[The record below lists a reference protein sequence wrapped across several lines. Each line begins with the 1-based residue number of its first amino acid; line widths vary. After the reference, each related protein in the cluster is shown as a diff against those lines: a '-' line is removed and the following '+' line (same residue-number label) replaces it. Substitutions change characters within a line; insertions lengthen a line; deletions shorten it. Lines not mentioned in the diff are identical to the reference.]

1 MVVSGGAA
9 AEGKTTAYVII
20 SAIMAAFGGLMFGY
34 DNGIAGGVTSMDDF
48 LEKFFHSV
56 YEKKL
61 RAHENNYCKYDN
73 QFLQLFTSS
82 LYISAL
88 VFSFVASYLC
98 NKFGR
103 RLTMRL
109 AGVFFLVGA
118 LLDGFAVN
126 LPMLIIG
133 RVLLGAGV
141 GSANQSVPLFIS
153 EIAPA
158 NIRGALNILFQL
170 CVTIGILVANLVS
183 YFVSKIHPYGWR
195 IALGLAGVPAVILL
209 LGSLVITDTPT
220 SLVEREKFEEGR
232 TTLMKIRD
240 TANVDTEFDQI
251 VHACELAKQVKDPYG
266 KLMKRPSR
274 PPLVIS
280 VFIQIFQQFTG
291 INAIMFYAPVLFQTV
306 GFKSDASLLSA
317 VITGLVNVFSTLV
330 SVYAVDRAGRRAL
343 LIQGAVQM
351 FISQSIIGILLVKDL
366 KPTGSLGHTE
376 AIIIVLLVCLFV
388 MSFAWSWGPLGSLIP
403 SETFPVQTRT
413 AGFAFA
419 VSSNMLCTCY
429 PMSYA
434 SCWQKLMETGV
445 ELDRAG
451 LYVIT
456 HEHSDGR
463 PVDDIARDI
472 FGHDESTLQGN
483 PSSVASRNAT
493 SSQQGNIQQTQ
504 NLVNQGGGK
513 TIAKFPNSLKLG
525 RHGPSQ
531 DPNKEHSTTS
541 RV

>member
-1 MVVSGGAA
+1 MPAAMVVSGGAG
-9 AEGKTTAYVII
+9 AEGKTTVYVII
-20 SAIMAAFGGLMFGY
+20 SAIMAGFGGLMFGY

-48 LEKFFHSV
+48 LEKFFHDV
-56 YEKKL
+56 YEKKMK
-61 RAHENNYCKYDN
+61 AHENNYCKYDN
-73 QFLQLFTSS
+73 QSLQLFTSS

-88 VFSFVASYLC
+88 VFSFVASFLC

-103 RLTMRL
+103 RFTMRL
-109 AGVFFLVGA
+109 AAVFFLVGA

-183 YFVSKIHPYGWR
+183 YFVSTVHPHGWR
-195 IALGLAGVPAVILL
+195 IAVGLAGVPAVILL
-209 LGSLVITDTPT
+209 LGSLVITETPT

-251 VHACELAKQVKDPYG
+251 VHACELARQVKDPYG

-291 INAIMFYAPVLFQTV
+291 INAIMFYAPVLFQTM

-330 SVYAVDRAGRRAL
+330 SIYAVDRAGRRVL
-343 LIQGAVQM
+343 LLQGAVQM
-351 FISQSIIGILLVKDL
+351 FISQSIIGILLLKDL
-366 KPTGSLGHTE
+366 KPTGSLGHNE

-388 MSFAWSWGPLGSLIP
+388 MSFAWSWGPLGWLIP
-403 SETFPVQTRT
+403 SETFPLETRT
-413 AGFAFA
+413 AGFACA
-419 VSSNMLCTCY
+419 VSSNMFCTFIIAQSFLSMLCGMQAGIFFFFAAWILVMGLFGFFLI
-429 PMSYA
+429 P
-434 SCWQKLMETGV
+434 ETKGV
-445 ELDRAG
+445 
-451 LYVIT
+451 
-456 HEHSDGR
+456 
-463 PVDDIARDI
+463 PVDDMINRVWKK
-472 FGHDESTLQGN
+472 HWYWKRYMQDEDPDEDRKQSKLEMA
-483 PSSVASRNAT
+483 PSSSR
-493 SSQQGNIQQTQ
+493 S
-504 NLVNQGGGK
+504 
-513 TIAKFPNSLKLG
+513 
-525 RHGPSQ
+525 
-531 DPNKEHSTTS
+531 
-541 RV
+541 